1 MSEYWQLE
9 KRSFAFY
16 TENPK
21 IMQSIKRSYSDRIR
35 IMAEYFIDG
44 KLRGKQYRF
53 FNAELRRI
61 RRYIAS
67 EREQT
72 KGLRN

>member
-9 KRSFAFY
+9 TRSFAFY
-16 TENPK
+16 TENQK

-44 KLRGKQYRF
+44 KLCGKQYRF
-53 FNAELRRI
+53 GNAELRRI

-67 EREQT
+67 ERDQNKE
-72 KGLRN
+72 LRN